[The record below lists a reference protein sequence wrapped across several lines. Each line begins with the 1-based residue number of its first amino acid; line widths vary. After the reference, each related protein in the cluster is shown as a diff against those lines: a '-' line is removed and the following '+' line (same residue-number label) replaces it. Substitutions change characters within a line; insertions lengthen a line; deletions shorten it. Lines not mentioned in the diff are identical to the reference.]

1 MFASRVNYQSL
12 AFAAALAFVG
22 CSSNSG
28 LNGTTSGNGGDP
40 GTNVGVGGGSA
51 QSGGS
56 PSKGGSTSSVSA
68 GGTVAAGGVA
78 TGGTSSVTGGTSA
91 AGGSTVATGGSNPKG
106 GATAAGGSIPIGGK
120 SATGG
125 GPANGGAAVGGA
137 NGGTTG
143 GGGPS
148 VGGKSGGGATAT
160 GGSGG
165 NGGKAGNAGGPGKGG
180 ATTGGATGTGGGN
193 GTAGGSGK
201 YHMFLLLGQ
210 SNMAG
215 YPKAQDSDKVKNSRI
230 QVLGFDDCAA
240 TGRKTD
246 QWDVAV
252 PPLHECSPGALG
264 PGDWFSKTII
274 DSLPTGDRIG
284 LLPCAFSGE
293 KIETMVKSGGS
304 HYPRILARAKLG
316 QQAGG
321 VIEGML
327 FHQGESNC
335 GDSGWPAKVKQ
346 MATDLKGDLGLG
358 DVPFLVGEM
367 SSASNCKNHN
377 PLVAQAAGLITNGIV
392 VEAADLTIDP
402 ADTQWNVHFDHTSQV
417 TLGKRY
423 AAHMKTALGW

>member
-1 MFASRVNYQSL
+1 MRASRINFQSVAFAS
-12 AFAAALAFVG
+12 ALALVG

-28 LNGTTSGNGGDP
+28 MVTNSSGYGGTT
-40 GTNVGVGGGSA
+40 GTNPGVGGGTA

-56 PSKGGSTSSVSA
+56 ATKGGSTSSTTST
-68 GGTVAAGGVA
+68 GGTVATGGVA
-78 TGGTSSVTGGTSA
+78 TGGSSSATGGTNPT
-91 AGGSTVATGGSNPKG
+91 GGSTVATGGSSPKG
-106 GATAAGGSIPIGGK
+106 GTTAAGGSNATGGK

-125 GPANGGAAVGGA
+125 GPANGGAAVGGGES

-143 GGGPS
+143 SGGAS
-148 VGGKSGGGATAT
+148 LGGKSGGGGAVTT
-160 GGSGG
+160 GGNVG

-180 ATTGGATGTGGGN
+180 AATGGGN
-193 GTAGGSGK
+193 GTAGGNGK

-215 YPKAQDSDKVKNSRI
+215 YPKAQDTDKVKNTRI
-230 QVLGFDDCAA
+230 QVLGFDDCGA

-252 PPLHECSPGALG
+252 PPLHECGPGALG

-274 DSLPTGDRIG
+274 DLLPANDKIG

-335 GDSGWPAKVKQ
+335 GDSTWPAKVKQ

-358 DVPFLVGEM
+358 DVPFLIGEM
-367 SSASNCKNHN
+367 SSAGNCKNHN
-377 PLVAQAAGLITNGIV
+377 PLVAQAAGLITNGVV
-392 VEAADLTIDP
+392 VEAADLAIDP
-402 ADTQWNVHFDHTSQV
+402 ADTQWHLHFDHTSQV

-423 AAHMKTALGW
+423 AAHIKTALGW